1 MDELIDIREVCRMI
15 GGNKPVDPS
24 TVYRGIKEGRYSKPF
39 KIAKQAVRW
48 KRSEIEADI
57 DRMILERDNAA

>member
-1 MDELIDIREVCRMI
+1 MI